1 MENKDIIIIGAG
13 IAGISA
19 AMYAARS
26 GMKVSV
32 IDEAGCGGQVL
43 QIDDLENY
51 PGVFPAVNGYDF
63 METAK
68 KQAQAFG
75 AEIIQT
81 TITSLDR
88 IDNNFKVV
96 TPKGEFNSKA
106 LIIASGAE
114 HKSLNVKGEKEF
126 AGAGV
131 SYCAVCDG
139 PFFRKKIVTVI
150 GGGDS
155 AGTEALYLANL
166 AEKVHLVHRRP
177 EFRMVKSVSERILS
191 NPKIEVHYNSIVKE
205 IKGQD
210 RVTSIELENTQTKD
224 ISEIETNGVFIFVG
238 MNPRTSLV
246 ENLEKDAGGYI
257 ITDEKMGTKIPGLY
271 VAGDVRSKP
280 LRQIVTAAS
289 DGAIAAHSAAEF
301 VKEN

>member
-210 RVTSIELENTQTKD
+210 RVTSIELENTQTKE